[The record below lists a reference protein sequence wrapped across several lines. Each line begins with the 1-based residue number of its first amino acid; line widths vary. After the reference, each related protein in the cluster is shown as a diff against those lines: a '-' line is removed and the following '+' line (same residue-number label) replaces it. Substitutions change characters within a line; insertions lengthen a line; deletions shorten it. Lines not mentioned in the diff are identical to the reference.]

1 MANMYFAEW
10 NMTLKKI
17 LLWYGYSNS
26 MNMYEHDHGLI
37 HQELNNTMTIYNYN
51 ILKTNANNI

>member
-1 MANMYFAEW
+1 
-10 NMTLKKI
+10 
-17 LLWYGYSNS
+17 

-51 ILKTNANNI
+51 IKNKC